1 MSQQRTIEEVGGLMQ
16 VGDLVRHIHPR
27 MRHKLHVITYIDDTF
42 VRINGGGG
50 LFGRNLFE
58 VADENR

>member
-1 MSQQRTIEEVGGLMQ
+1 MK

-42 VRINGGGG
+42 VRINGGSG
-50 LFGRNLFE
+50 LFGRKLLE

>member
-1 MSQQRTIEEVGGLMQ
+1 VK

-42 VRINGGGG
+42 VRINGGSG

>member
-1 MSQQRTIEEVGGLMQ
+1 MK

-42 VRINGGGG
+42 VCINGGGG

-58 VADENR
+58 VADESR

>member
-1 MSQQRTIEEVGGLMQ
+1 VQ
-16 VGDLVRHIHPR
+16 VGDLVRHIHAR

-42 VRINGGGG
+42 VRINGGSG
-50 LFGRNLFE
+50 LYGRKLFE